1 MSKALEAAAR
11 EMWQCEKERAERAD
25 AMIGVTGEYIEPFE
39 DTADAVWLP
48 DTRRIVTAYLRAVG
62 EVEGVIFKRA
72 ETAITGALNSHHP
85 RTRTGGAATALCAA
99 LSALEPK
106 DD

>member
-11 EMWQCEKERAERAD
+11 EAFLHARTGGYGYVFADESARAFWEQ
-25 AMIGVTGEYIEPFE
+25 AMARGI
-39 DTADAVWLP
+39 
-48 DTRRIVTAYLRAVG
+48 TAYLRAVG